1 MGSLSS
7 GFFEEQSLAEFCHPF
22 YQLIVFFWV
31 GSIPDGLLA
40 LLSVVIQCTAELDSN
55 WKTG

>member
-1 MGSLSS
+1 MTTNLKSFFSLLVKLLHLLN
-7 GFFEEQSLAEFCHPF
+7 FL
-22 YQLIVFFWV
+22 
-31 GSIPDGLLA
+31 PDGLLA